1 MSPEMVIH
9 QWACYTCLLL
19 LATNLTTLLFD
30 CGIRPSLGT
39 FVRRHFILNSLG
51 SAVSTVRGYSP
62 HDVGNG
68 LPAGVPKIRAIHD
81 RSTQDG

>member
-9 QWACYTCLLL
+9 KWTCYTFLLL
-19 LATNLTTLLFD
+19 LATNLATLLFD

-39 FVRRHFILNSLG
+39 FSQRHFIKNSLG
-51 SAVSTVRGYSP
+51 SAASTVRGCSP
-62 HDVGNG
+62 HGVGNG
-68 LPAGVPKIRAIHD
+68 LPAGAPKIRAIHD